1 MSVMTDQYFEIYE
14 EKIKEYGKDTVVLFQ
29 CGSFYELYEIDN
41 NQEQIGNA
49 KVISKILDMNY
60 ANKTGDTT
68 KNSRTYPN
76 FIGFTTS
83 ILSKYL
89 SILLRNGFTVV
100 VIDQLESSLEKKGK
114 LVKRGITKIYSPS
127 LNIDN
132 NDLDINL
139 VTILFDI
146 NLPTKT
152 SKKKNS
158 SLIQIMN
165 VSICCINN
173 NNNTTEI
180 TENNFTFLPND
191 PYTLNL
197 TLENISRILYRL
209 NPKELHIIFLND
221 TLNLSIEQIKNYF
234 NDNYENTKYN
244 NKINEL
250 YKNVNYQN
258 TYLREIYRHINF
270 GLIEPN
276 EYFKLNNLSIINLI
290 FILNFIGKHDISY
303 IQNLTCP
310 KYIIEDN
317 FLILELNTLLQLNI
331 INHKDALTC
340 IFDIINCT
348 KTAIGKR
355 HLKNLLC
362 KPFKDLDMINNRYT
376 ITESLCLLNVDVDV
390 ILNEILDIERLHRKM
405 GISELHQYEFA
416 KLDISYRKILIL
428 IEILRQ
434 EPNLKKLVLDEI
446 FDNNC
451 LSELN
456 YYIKKYNETFDI
468 VKMRKFSLNSGKD
481 ELENYFNKG
490 IITELDI
497 IQDNILKLES
507 NRLQLRISFDQLINN
522 DINKKGEFIKLV
534 YTEFEGYS
542 FTCTKIR
549 YQTLLLKLNKQPTWK
564 VKYTNNSV
572 KFIPDELEKLSNK
585 ILSNRDLLSIKI
597 TINYKNVLL
606 EYYRKYNFIFDKL
619 KKLIEIID
627 VCNSNFKCSRKYN
640 YVKPE
645 IIKSNNS
652 FIQAIQL
659 RHPIIERLGK
669 EYISN
674 DILLDD
680 TTNGM
685 LLYGINSCGKS
696 SLLRAIGV
704 NLIMAQS
711 GLFVACKSFKFSPF
725 NTIISQVDLT
735 DNLFSG
741 KSSFITE
748 MIGLK
753 RILQCI
759 NTNTLVLCDE
769 LNKGTENNSSIS
781 LVSAVIL
788 ELIKKNTKFFFTT
801 HLHDIPKISDIIDVG
816 EKLKVCHLSVIIKN
830 DNIIYER
837 KLKNGPGSDLYG
849 LEVAKNLLEYPELID
864 KAFEIRNKLISNIQN
879 IKKSTYNKKKI
890 IDKCEIC
897 TSKIL
902 LETHHIVFQCNADS
916 DGFLNKG
923 IHKNHLSNL
932 TILCKK
938 CHDNVTYNRIIIH
951 GYKDSTNGRF
961 LDWNIN

>member
-1 MSVMTDQYFEIYE
+1 MSVMTDQYFEIYQ
-14 EKIKEYGKDTVVLFQ
+14 EKIKEYGKDIAVLFQ

-41 NQEQIGNA
+41 IQEQIGNA
-49 KVISKILDMNY
+49 KIISKILDMHY
-60 ANKTGDTT
+60 ANKTGDTS

-89 SILLRNGFTVV
+89 NILLRHGFTVV
-100 VIDQLESSLEKKGK
+100 IIDQLESSSEKKGK

-132 NDLDINL
+132 NDSDINL
-139 VTILFDI
+139 VTILLDI
-146 NLPTKT
+146 NLPTKK
-152 SKKKNS
+152 SNKKNS
-158 SLIQIMN
+158 SLIQTMN
-165 VSICCINN
+165 VSICCVNN

-191 PYTLNL
+191 SYTLNL
-197 TLENISRILYRL
+197 TLENISRILYRF
-209 NPKELHIIFLND
+209 NPKELHIVFLDELYSNIF
-221 TLNLSIEQIKNYF
+221 SEQIQSYF
-234 NDNYENTKYN
+234 SDNYENTKYN
-244 NKINEL
+244 NKITEL

-258 TYLREIYRHINF
+258 TYLREIYEHINF
-270 GLIEPN
+270 GLIEPI

-303 IQNLTCP
+303 IKNLTCP
-310 KYIIEDN
+310 KYIIENN

-331 INHKDALTC
+331 INHKDAFTC
-340 IFDIINCT
+340 IFDIINFT

-362 KPFKDLDMINNRYT
+362 KPFKDPDVINNRYI
-376 ITESLCLLNVDVDV
+376 ITELLCLLNVDV

-405 GISELHQYEFA
+405 GISELHQYEFV
-416 KLDISYRKILIL
+416 KLDMSYKKILVLIDIL
-428 IEILRQ
+428 NK

-451 LSELN
+451 LDELN
-456 YYIKKYNETFDI
+456 SYIKKYNETFDI
-468 VKMRKFSLNSGKD
+468 VKMQKFNLNSGKD

-490 IITELDI
+490 VIKELDI

-507 NRLQLRISFDQLINN
+507 TRLQLRMSFDNLINS
-522 DINKKGEFIKLV
+522 DNKKGEFIKLV

-542 FTCTKIR
+542 FICTKIR
-549 YQTLLLKLNKQPTWK
+549 YQTLLLKLNRQPTWR

-572 KFIPDELEKLSNK
+572 KFIPDELEKLSNE
-585 ILSNRDLLSIKI
+585 ILSNRELLSVKI
-597 TINYKNVLL
+597 TINYKNILL
-606 EYYRKYNFIFDKL
+606 GYYREYNIIFNKL
-619 KKLIEIID
+619 KELIEIID
-627 VCNSNFKCSRKYN
+627 VCNSNLKCSRKYN
-640 YVKPE
+640 YVKPQ
-645 IIKSNNS
+645 IIKSDSS
-652 FIQAIQL
+652 FIEAIQL

-674 DILLDD
+674 DIILDD

-704 NLIMAQS
+704 NLIMAQC
-711 GLFVACKSFKFSPF
+711 GLFVACKNLKFSPF
-725 NTIISQVDLT
+725 DTIISQVDLT

-748 MIGLK
+748 MMGLK

-759 NTNTLVLCDE
+759 NTKTLVLCDE

-801 HLHDIPKISDIIDVG
+801 HLHDIPKINDIIDIG
-816 EKLKVCHLSVIIKN
+816 EKLKICHLSVIIKN

-837 KLKNGPGSDLYG
+837 KLKDGSGSDLYG
-849 LEVAKNLLEYPELID
+849 LEVAKNLLECPELID
-864 KAFEIRNKLISNIQN
+864 KAFEIRNKLIGNVKNIR
-879 IKKSTYNKKKI
+879 KSTYNKKKI

-897 TSKIL
+897 SSTIQ
-902 LETHHIVFQCNADS
+902 LETHHITFQCNADQN
-916 DGFLNKG
+916 GFLDKG

-932 TILCKK
+932 SILCKK
-938 CHDNVTYNRIIIH
+938 CHDNVTYNKIIVH
-951 GYKDSTNGRF
+951 GYKDSINGKF
-961 LDWNIN
+961 LDWNTL